1 MHRVAGFLVVLS
13 LAFAGAAASAQQ
25 VRIGAAASLTNVIDA
40 LGKAWSAESG
50 GGIVG
55 NYAASSALA
64 RQIEQGA
71 PIDVFL
77 SADLAWMDYLET
89 KNLIEPGTRRVVA
102 ANTLVLI
109 APAASTGTVVLR
121 PGMDLKAELKG
132 GRLAVANPDAV
143 PAGKYAKE
151 ALASLGLW
159 SQVESSLAPAE
170 NVRATLALVARGETP
185 LGIVYGTDARL
196 EPKVRVVA
204 VFPAGSHKPIV
215 YPAAATKGRAS
226 AATLSFLQF
235 LDSEKARG
243 IFREAG
249 FTTGG

>member
-1 MHRVAGFLVVLS
+1 MRFVAGFLAALS
-13 LAFAGAAASAQQ
+13 LLLSSAASAQE

-50 GGIVG
+50 GRFVG

-71 PIDVFL
+71 PVDVFL
-77 SADLAWMDYLET
+77 SADLAWMDFLEG
-89 KNLIEPGTRRVVA
+89 KGLIEVGTRRVVA

-109 APAASTGTVVLR
+109 APAASTGSVVLR
-121 PGMDLKAELKG
+121 HGMDFKAELKG

-143 PAGKYAKE
+143 PAGKYAKD
-151 ALASLGLW
+151 ALTSLGLW
-159 SQVESSLAPAE
+159 SQIEASLAPAE

-185 LGIVYGTDARL
+185 LGIVYGTDAKV

-215 YPAAATKGRAS
+215 YPAAAIKGKAS
-226 AATLSFLQF
+226 PATLSFLKF
-235 LDSEKARG
+235 LETEKARA